1 MATSSHGSTRFKP
14 GLCGSSP
21 LRPGLPKAVK
31 EEVLPTPILGFL
43 RGICAEPWLRGIS
56 RFNKLFSEDDAPVV
70 NHNI

>member
-31 EEVLPTPILGFL
+31 DEELPTPILGFL
-43 RGICAEPWLRGIS
+43 RGICEP
-56 RFNKLFSEDDAPVV
+56 
-70 NHNI
+70 